1 MKRMA
6 KEIGGLV
13 LRNGVYAFR
22 RKENGRYIQTVLR
35 NDIGRSITNK
45 REALAVLRQL
55 RIDQVHQA
63 KARVLESRC
72 GIRLTDLEERFLN
85 HPMRPDVSSKH
96 LRNYLSFLRQF
107 LAFMKNAYPEVKF
120 LHEISASMGEEF
132 MGTYWKSGASAKSYN
147 SCLNCLNIILKL
159 FIKEHSPF
167 EHIKRRS
174 DLPEERY
181 SFTEEQ
187 LKAIWKT
194 LHADDYYMLHKEE
207 MILLY
212 KLALYTGLRCG
223 DLCLLKWSQIDLTS
237 RLVRLSPS
245 KTRKSSRCQVA
256 IPIAEP
262 LYEDLSTMQKHF
274 EYLMPNVAE
283 RYQRNPDGIFKDTI
297 KLITKAG
304 IQAAEIPETDAHRKR
319 NIVRY
324 SFHSFRHTFATI
336 LIENGAS
343 PMAVSRILGHS
354 TLAMT
359 NRYVH
364 ISTTTKQEI
373 LNAIPQIF

>member
-1 MKRMA
+1 
-6 KEIGGLV
+6 
-13 LRNGVYAFR
+13 
-22 RKENGRYIQTVLR
+22 
-35 NDIGRSITNK
+35 
-45 REALAVLRQL
+45 
-55 RIDQVHQA
+55 
-63 KARVLESRC
+63 
-72 GIRLTDLEERFLN
+72 
-85 HPMRPDVSSKH
+85 
-96 LRNYLSFLRQF
+96 
-107 LAFMKNAYPEVKF
+107 
-120 LHEISASMGEEF
+120 
-132 MGTYWKSGASAKSYN
+132 
-147 SCLNCLNIILKL
+147 
-159 FIKEHSPF
+159 
-167 EHIKRRS
+167 
-174 DLPEERY
+174 
-181 SFTEEQ
+181 
-187 LKAIWKT
+187 
-194 LHADDYYMLHKEE
+194 
-207 MILLY
+207 
-212 KLALYTGLRCG
+212 
-223 DLCLLKWSQIDLTS
+223 
-237 RLVRLSPS
+237 
-245 KTRKSSRCQVA
+245 
-256 IPIAEP
+256 
-262 LYEDLSTMQKHF
+262 MQQHF